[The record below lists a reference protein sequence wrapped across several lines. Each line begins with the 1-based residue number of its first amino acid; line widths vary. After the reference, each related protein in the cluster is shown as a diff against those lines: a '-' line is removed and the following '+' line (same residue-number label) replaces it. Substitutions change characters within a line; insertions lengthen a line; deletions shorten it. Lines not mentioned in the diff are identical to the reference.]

1 MSVCTCPHCIHI
13 TAWHAKSSHLGYHL
27 LLNDP
32 RQKNMS
38 QHRRASNASLSSSV
52 MGTYFSEQN
61 KVSPPKMFPYP
72 SICFFKKPLE
82 FLQKAHIHCKKKII
96 IIIKGKLIK
105 NPFFFNSDLLNLL
118 MAFRNQTTALDKFF
132 QTMYARSL
140 FTLQNQRV
148 TVHHH
153 TYHTNLH
160 QHQP

>member
-1 MSVCTCPHCIHI
+1 MPNLPTLDATFCWMTPGKKTCPSIEEQAMLVYLLQLWVRISLNRTKCLHQKCFHI
-13 TAWHAKSSHLGYHL
+13 QSYASSRNHWNFYRKH
-27 LLNDP
+27 
-32 RQKNMS
+32 
-38 QHRRASNASLSSSV
+38 
-52 MGTYFSEQN
+52 TY
-61 KVSPPKMFPYP
+61 
-72 SICFFKKPLE
+72 I
-82 FLQKAHIHCKKKII
+82 AKKKI